1 MRALQRHTCAV
12 AVEGRTRRA
21 PASSLCLPE
30 AAAGNTPPCP
40 LPTALPVTRR
50 GLILTAAAGAA
61 LAPRKAAATA
71 AEPPP
76 PGSRVLT
83 TRCGATLVVPSAWIV
98 ASDREPSSSSA
109 EETLF
114 LGGDFGPVDTVSL
127 RRLTAPAEASSWL
140 DGSRPA
146 SEVAQWVTASER
158 ESVAEGTAVTRIPGV
173 VGATSGTLSFAV
185 LASAQDSRPDG
196 AYFTVETTQAQCRGT
211 ITEERGGVKE
221 CSGPGGDDLPVV
233 ERHALNVFHWC
244 EPYVYVLRV
253 SCAESRWSEVQT
265 DLRRVAATFDAS
277 HIKK

>member
-1 MRALQRHTCAV
+1 
-12 AVEGRTRRA
+12 
-21 PASSLCLPE
+21 
-30 AAAGNTPPCP
+30 
-40 LPTALPVTRR
+40 VTRR
-50 GLILTAAAGAA
+50 GLLTAAAGAA
-61 LAPRKAAATA
+61 LASRKAAAA
-71 AEPPP
+71 AEDKLALSS

-98 ASDREPSSSSA
+98 ASDREASSSSA

-127 RRLTAPAEASSWL
+127 RRLAAPEEAQLWL

-185 LASAQDSRPDG
+185 LASAQDTRPDG
-196 AYFTVETTQAQCRGT
+196 VYFTVETTQAQCRGT

-221 CSGPGGDDLPVV
+221 CSGPKGDGLPVL

-253 SCAESRWSEVQT
+253 SCAESRWSEVQP
-265 DLRRVAATFDAS
+265 DFRRVAATFDAS
-277 HIKK
+277 HIKKSRL